1 MIYMNNEINEI
12 LVKIFNSNNISK
24 YTEFKL
30 SKSININNDENK
42 KIISSLNLKNNIEAY
57 YNNRTMSCDSIGVVD
72 VSGKR
77 FIDFNDDLWNYTN
90 KGIDGMSLGN
100 TFK

>member
-1 MIYMNNEINEI
+1 MDNEINDI
-12 LVKIFNSNNISK
+12 LLKIFNLDNISK

-30 SKSININNDENK
+30 NKPINISTDESK
-42 KIISSLNLKNNIEAY
+42 KMLLNLNLKKNTEAY

-77 FIDFNDDLWNYTN
+77 IIDFNDDLWDYTN